1 MSTIYLSLG
10 SNIGDRRQQ
19 LTDAVRLLRE
29 QAQVKKVSSVYET
42 APVGGVEQDDFYN
55 ICVEL
60 ESDQTPE
67 EVLGMCQSIERQLN
81 RVRKIHWG
89 PRTIDLDI
97 LMIDDDI
104 IETEDLKVPH
114 PYMLERSFVLIP
126 LAEIAPEAVHPKTK
140 KLIKELVQE
149 DKEVRKTEVRL

>member
-67 EVLGMCQSIERQLN
+67 EVLAMCQSIERQLN

-104 IETEDLKVPH
+104 IEREDLKVPH
-114 PYMLERSFVLIP
+114 PYMLERGFVLIP
-126 LAEIAPEAVHPKTK
+126 LAEIAPEAVHPKTN

>member
-19 LTDAVRLLRE
+19 LTDAVRLLGE

-60 ESDQTPE
+60 ESEQAPE
-67 EVLGMCQSIERQLN
+67 EILAMCQAIESQLN
-81 RVRKIHWG
+81 RVRIVHWG

-97 LMIDDDI
+97 LMIDDYI

-126 LAEIAPEAVHPKTK
+126 LAEIAPEAIHPKAK
-140 KLIKELVQE
+140 KMIKELVHE